1 MLIVCFHII
10 LQSYFASSGGEV
22 SFFFPPDKAQYKGQL
37 FNIIEIIFKC
47 DFSII
52 KQKNLLYC
60 IFSIESQDAFY
71 CRAKKGIN
79 SPICNCDSNIR
90 ILCLFCILANV
101 QLKKTSLL
109 Q

>member
-22 SFFFPPDKAQYKGQL
+22 SSFFFPPDKAQYKGQL

-52 KQKNLLYC
+52 KQKNLLLALYS
-60 IFSIESQDAFY
+60 IFNIESQDAFY
-71 CRAKKGIN
+71 CRAKKR
-79 SPICNCDSNIR
+79 D
-90 ILCLFCILANV
+90 
-101 QLKKTSLL
+101 
-109 Q
+109 

>member
-1 MLIVCFHII
+1 M
-10 LQSYFASSGGEV
+10 
-22 SFFFPPDKAQYKGQL
+22 KAQYKGQL
-37 FNIIEIIFKC
+37 LNIIEIIFKC

-52 KQKNLLYC
+52 KKKDLLLALYS
-60 IFSIESQDAFY
+60 IFSFESQDAFY

-79 SPICNCDSNIR
+79 SPICNCDSNIG

-101 QLKKTSLL
+101 QLKKKNLL